1 MNMKMR
7 NKLVVIEL
15 VSLLFLAIVV
25 GISNLKITIDETNI
39 RIEETLKIAIEGY
52 TDDVNYLRDED
63 EDIDIT
69 VFEGDTRTESSI
81 AGVVGTKASDEVI
94 NTVLNKKEIYFD
106 TDVTVNGVSY
116 YGYYKPTEN
125 GMIFAGKPKDDVN
138 KFINAIILVEL
149 GISIVTFIISVS
161 IASFI
166 VSHMA
171 KRLNVAMEK
180 VKTITNGDLTQED
193 GEIKESNDEITLI
206 NNSVIILQ
214 QKLREIIGNLVIQ
227 SNELSNHS
235 TNFTERF
242 HNVTDG
248 IHNINIAVEE
258 IAQGSTQ
265 QANEA
270 VAANTQVENMANVI
284 EQNTRDMDT
293 LDDAIISMNSFS
305 KESINVL
312 TKLSTDNNKIT
323 SDIQSVTECTITTNN
338 SVKKIQEAIQMIQDI
353 ATQTNLLSLN
363 ASIEAA
369 HAGENGKGFAV
380 VADEIRKLSEDSN
393 NNAKIIGNIVQELT
407 TNSEENVSRMQGV
420 NNDMSNQ
427 KETIDNVV
435 VTFNDLQK
443 EINKI
448 SEIQQSIMVQIKSLE
463 NQKTVLSDVVD
474 QLAAVSEENA
484 ASTEETSASMETLS
498 KTIADCQEDTNQLLK
513 LSNVLNEAANTFI
526 I

>member
-1 MNMKMR
+1 MKMKH
-7 NKLVVIEL
+7 KLVLVEL
-15 VSLLFLAIVV
+15 VSLMFLAFIV

-52 TDDVNYLRDED
+52 TDNVDYLRNEG
-63 EDIDIT
+63 EYIDIT

-81 AGVVGTKASDEVI
+81 TGAVGTKASDEVI
-94 NTVLNKKEIYFD
+94 DTVLNKKETYFD
-106 TDVTVNGVSY
+106 TDVTVNGTSY

-138 KFINAIILVEL
+138 KFINAIILVEI
-149 GISIVTFIISVS
+149 GISLVTFIVSIS

-166 VSHMA
+166 VSHMTR
-171 KRLNVAMEK
+171 RLNMTMEK
-180 VKTITNGDLTQED
+180 VRKITDGDLTQND
-193 GEIKESNDEITLI
+193 GEIKESKDEITSI

-227 SNELSNHS
+227 SNELNNHS

-242 HNVTDG
+242 NNVTDG

-270 VAANTQVENMANVI
+270 VAANTQVEEMSNVI
-284 EQNTRDMDT
+284 EQNTKDVNV
-293 LDDAIISMNSFS
+293 LDNAISNMNNFS
-305 KESINVL
+305 KESVDVL
-312 TKLSTDNNKIT
+312 TKLSTENKRIV
-323 SDIQSVTECTITTNN
+323 SDIQSVTECTTITNN

-380 VADEIRKLSEDSN
+380 VAEEIRKLSEDSN
-393 NNAKIIGNIVQELT
+393 NNAKIVGDIVQELT
-407 TNSEENVSRMQGV
+407 ANSEENVFRMQGV
-420 NNDMSNQ
+420 NKDMSTQ
-427 KETIDNVV
+427 KENIDNIVIA
-435 VTFNDLQK
+435 FNDLQK

-448 SEIQQSIMVQIKSLE
+448 SEIQSSIMNQIKSLE
-463 NQKTVLSDVVD
+463 NQKTALSDVVD

-484 ASTEETSASMETLS
+484 ASTEETSASMETLA
-498 KTIADCQEDTNQLLK
+498 KTITECQEDTKKLLE
-513 LSNVLNEAANTFI
+513 LSKVLNKAANTFTI
-526 I
+526 